1 MILGLIISAVFVKK
15 LNIKPMNNTEKTPVE
30 TYAVEVLNLIIAYGK
45 KQINDDQL
53 VIQVLQLK
61 NECLDAEKRAH
72 QLWFN
77 KGFEFYREQHLLTQL
92 ES

>member
-1 MILGLIISAVFVKK
+1 MS
-15 LNIKPMNNTEKTPVE
+15 TEKTPVE

-53 VIQVLQLK
+53 LTSALQLR

-72 QLWFN
+72 QEWFN
-77 KGFEFYREQHLLTQL
+77 KGFEFYREQHLLTRL

>member
-1 MILGLIISAVFVKK
+1 M
-15 LNIKPMNNTEKTPVE
+15 NTEKTPVE
-30 TYAVEVLNLIIAYGK
+30 TYAQKMLELLTAYGRNA
-45 KQINDDQL
+45 INDDQL

-77 KGFEFYREQHLLTQL
+77 KGFEFYREQHLLTRL